1 MYVEGAGNR
10 PEPMNLNVTGQVAE
24 GAVHV
29 LEIAARIA
37 GYIITYEEEGRQ
49 SIENAAVAPKYQG
62 QKFGARL
69 MQFAEEE
76 TDRAARARLFLS
88 TNVEMTE
95 NLE

>member
-1 MYVEGAGNR
+1 MG
-10 PEPMNLNVTGQVAE
+10 LNVSSQVAE